1 MKTISATL
9 KLAIQQLRAAGVPN
23 DLLDSQT
30 LLAAALGKD
39 RTYLIINFS
48 EQLTS
53 EALEKYQALINRR
66 TTGEPLQ
73 YITGRQE
80 FFGLEFM
87 VTPDVLIPRPETELL
102 VEETLRLAQG
112 INQPLIIDV
121 GTGSGC
127 IAISLARELEGAKV
141 IAIDISVGALRVAR
155 SNAQK
160 HELQNQ
166 VAFIEG
172 DLFSGIE
179 AGTKAD
185 LIVSNPPYIAAEN
198 LPGLQREVR
207 DWEPKTALTDF
218 GDGLEFY
225 RRLLREAPAYL
236 KPGGHFICEMGYR
249 QSAKIQALVDRNIWT
264 APTILQDL
272 QGIERIM
279 VVTRR

>member
-1 MKTISATL
+1 MKTISASL
-9 KLAIQQLRAAGVPN
+9 KLAVQQLRSAGVPN
-23 DLLDSQT
+23 DLLDAQT

-48 EQLTS
+48 EELGA
-53 EALEKYQALINRR
+53 EVLEKYQALVDRR
-66 TTGEPLQ
+66 ATGEPLQ

-102 VEETLRLAQG
+102 VEETLRLTQG

-127 IAISLARELEGAKV
+127 IAIALAREIEGAKV
-141 IAIDISVGALRVAR
+141 IATDISAGALRVAR
-155 SNAQK
+155 GNAQK

-166 VAFIEG
+166 LEFIAG

-185 LIVSNPPYIAAEN
+185 LIVSNPPYIAAEE

-218 GDGLEFY
+218 GDGLKFY
-225 RRLLREAPAYL
+225 RRLLNEAPAYL
-236 KPGGHFICEMGYR
+236 KSGGHFICEMGYM

-264 APTILQDL
+264 ALTILQDL

-279 VVTRR
+279 VVARR

>member
-1 MKTISATL
+1 MKTISETL
-9 KLAIQQLRAAGVPN
+9 NLAIQELRAAGVPN

-102 VEETLRLAQG
+102 VEEMLRLAQG

-185 LIVSNPPYIAAEN
+185 LIVSNPPYIAAEE

>member
-1 MKTISATL
+1 MKTISETL
-9 KLAIQQLRAAGVPN
+9 NLAIQELRAAGVPN

-102 VEETLRLAQG
+102 VEEMLRLAQG

-185 LIVSNPPYIAAEN
+185 LIVSNPPYIAAEE

-236 KPGGHFICEMGYR
+236 KPGGHFICEMGYT